1 MTVSITA
8 EFVVMDAGAHLV
20 YMVKMPYKLMEVI
33 TMKRFGL
40 IAVLDRT
47 LPLGSRSLKNE
58 ELSDSNMISRK
69 NHAMIV
75 QLFFGARHVLYVKRR
90 VNSRFGTACQVN
102 LFCLSLSDKE
112 SISITLK
119 NTND

>member
-40 IAVLDRT
+40 IAILDRT
-47 LPLGSRSLKNE
+47 LLFESRPVKNE
-58 ELSDSNMISRK
+58 ELSDSNIISLK
-69 NHAMIV
+69 NHVMIV
-75 QLFFGARHVLYVKRR
+75 Q
-90 VNSRFGTACQVN
+90 
-102 LFCLSLSDKE
+102 
-112 SISITLK
+112 
-119 NTND
+119 